1 MIWDKLLPNAVAWL
15 VLLLNDQQQKT
26 THSFNVI
33 LNNKKEEKC
42 DERPAKSQASIAR
55 YSIALK

>member
-15 VLLLNDQQQKT
+15 ILLLNDQQRKT
-26 THSFNVI
+26 THSFNVV

-42 DERPAKSQASIAR
+42 GERQAKSQASIAR
-55 YSIALK
+55 YSMRLK